1 MGQEVDPDD
10 LERVRL
16 AVAQFR
22 TEPARE
28 REIHNRFG
36 NVTAYWRRV
45 N

>member
-1 MGQEVDPDD
+1 MVQEVDPDD